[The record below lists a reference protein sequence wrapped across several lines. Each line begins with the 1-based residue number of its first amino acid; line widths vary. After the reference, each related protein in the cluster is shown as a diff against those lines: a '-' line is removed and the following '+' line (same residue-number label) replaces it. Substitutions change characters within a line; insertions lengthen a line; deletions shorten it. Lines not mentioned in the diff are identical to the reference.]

1 MGLSLTVGLL
11 RRKEKKMRKVTFGGA
26 NSLDNYFARKDDSV
40 DWLMWSKETAS
51 VMTDFWKTIDTV
63 VMGRRTYE
71 VALRMGAGG
80 GAYPGVKNYVFSR
93 TMKQSA
99 KKKVKTLEIISE
111 DAAKFVRKLKSQE
124 GKDIC
129 VMGGGLLAKSLFEAD
144 LIDEIGFN
152 IHPVLLGSGIPVFH
166 EMNRQIDLELI
177 DCKSFKNG
185 TVLVSYRV
193 KHTTEKKRSTA
204 KNAKSAKKAKNVKNA
219 RKVKKT

>member
-1 MGLSLTVGLL
+1 
-11 RRKEKKMRKVTFGGA
+11 MRKVTFGGA

-40 DWLMWSKETAS
+40 DWLMWSKEAAS

-93 TMKQSA
+93 TMKQKPGSS
-99 KKKVKTLEIISE
+99 VEIISE
-111 DAAKFVRKLKSQE
+111 DAAEFVRKLKSQE

-177 DCKSFKNG
+177 DCKAFKND
-185 TVLVSYRV
+185 TLLLSYRV

-204 KNAKSAKKAKNVKNA
+204 RNAADQKRKSV
-219 RKVKKT
+219 